1 MLKFL
6 ASLIVSVAGIGL
18 LLIGVIGPLTV
29 ASGMPS
35 LADIGLYAVLPIA
48 MIAVSI
54 SYTSSTILKF
64 LLTIVLIA
72 AIALLGYVAL
82 AFFA

>member
-6 ASLIVSVAGIGL
+6 ASLIVSLAGIGL
-18 LLIGVIGPLTV
+18 LVIGVIGPLTV
-29 ASGMPS
+29 PGVPK
-35 LADIGLYAVLPIA
+35 LADIGLYAVLPVA

-72 AIALLGYVAL
+72 AIAVLGYVAL